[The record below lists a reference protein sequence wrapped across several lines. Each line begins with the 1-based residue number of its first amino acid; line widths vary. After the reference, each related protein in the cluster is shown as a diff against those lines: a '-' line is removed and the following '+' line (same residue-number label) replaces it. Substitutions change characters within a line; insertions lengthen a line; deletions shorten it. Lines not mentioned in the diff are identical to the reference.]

1 VVNLNQNRMISV
13 VEAKSLIQENVSPMP
28 VHPVS
33 LALAAGHTLST
44 DIYAKHDIPAFEQ
57 SSMDGYALRFEDK
70 DLPLTITGE
79 MQAGVTTQFQLL
91 AGQAARIFTGAPLP
105 LGADTVVMQ
114 EKVTA
119 NNGMLTILDPQ
130 LSKGLNVRHK
140 GAEVSKGALAISKG
154 SQLSPAAIGFLAGI
168 GYDALEV
175 NQNPAVGIIVTGK
188 ELQQPG
194 RELNF
199 GQVYESNSYSL
210 SAALQQ
216 CGLNDIHF
224 YMADDHLEELT
235 AVLQEAL
242 TANDVVLLTGGVS
255 VGDYDF
261 VIKAAEQC
269 GIRQIFHKV
278 KQKPGK
284 PLYFGKKEAKVIFGL
299 PGNPSSVLSCFYQYV
314 LPALEKMTNQKSRIK
329 VVEAVLTHE
338 CSKPAGLTHFLKAH
352 FDDGNV
358 TPLHAQESFR
368 MSSFAQANGMIELE
382 EEKTNFAAGMKV
394 KVYLFPE

>member
-1 VVNLNQNRMISV
+1 MISV
-13 VEAKSLIQENVSPMP
+13 AEAKSLIQENVSPMP
-28 VHPVS
+28 VHHVP
-33 LALAAGHTLST
+33 LGMAAGHTLAADS
-44 DIYAKHDIPAFEQ
+44 YAQHDIPAFEQ
-57 SSMDGYALRFEDK
+57 SSMDGYALRFEDRN
-70 DLPLTITGE
+70 LPLIITGE
-79 MQAGVTTQFQLL
+79 MQAGVSTQFQLL
-91 AGQAARIFTGAPLP
+91 PGQAARIFTGAPLP
-105 LGADTVVMQ
+105 SGADTVVMQ
-114 EKVTA
+114 EKVIV
-119 NNGMLTILDPQ
+119 NNGMLTILDTQ
-130 LSKGLNVRHK
+130 LSNGLNVRHK
-140 GAEVSKGALAISKG
+140 GAEASKGTLAISKG
-154 SQLSPAAIGFLAGI
+154 THLSPAAIGFLAGI
-168 GYDALEV
+168 GYAELEV
-175 NQNPAVGIIVTGK
+175 NQTPSVGIIVTGK

-210 SAALQQ
+210 TAALQQ

-235 AVLQEAL
+235 TVLQEAL
-242 TANDVVLLTGGVS
+242 TQNDVVLLTGGVS

-269 GIRQIFHKV
+269 GITQIFHKV

-314 LPALEKMTNQKSRIK
+314 LPALEKMANYKSRLKLVDAI
-329 VVEAVLTHE
+329 LTHD
-338 CSKPAGLTHFLKAH
+338 CTKPAGLTHFLKAH

-368 MSSFAQANGMIELE
+368 MSSFAQANGMIELGE
-382 EEKTNFAAGMKV
+382 EETNFAAGMKV
-394 KVYLFPE
+394 RVYLFPE

>member
-1 VVNLNQNRMISV
+1 MISV

>member
-1 VVNLNQNRMISV
+1 MISV

-269 GIRQIFHKV
+269 GIRQIFHRV

>member
-1 VVNLNQNRMISV
+1 MISV
-13 VEAKSLIQENVSPMP
+13 VEAKLLIQENVSPMP

-352 FDDGNV
+352 FNDGNV

>member
-269 GIRQIFHKV
+269 GIRQIFHRV

-352 FDDGNV
+352 FNDGNV